1 MTLANFWKLAIVSC
15 DSFILILILFMLSLC
30 CGIHENRGKRE
41 EEGGGGGRFKKYE
54 FCKKNNYCKG
64 CKKQRIFRFMLSFI
78 MSSWDLLFSRITS
91 SHVSLKN
98 RGARCTRGLGWYKNK
113 QTMIPGVYIGRFF
126 QTIPWWHD
134 KKDKMWSKIAFML
147 SSRHKS
153 LFLEKQLLWRI

>member
-1 MTLANFWKLAIVSC
+1 MSVTFFQGAKFYISYKKVVKVSFEILFHFRQLHCIPWKWWKIYNHAFVVTMTLANFWKLAIESC

-30 CGIHENRGKRE
+30 CGIHENCGKRE
-41 EEGGGGGRFKKYE
+41 EEGGGGGGRFKKYE

-98 RGARCTRGLGWYKNK
+98 RGARCTRGLGWY
-113 QTMIPGVYIGRFF
+113 R
-126 QTIPWWHD
+126 
-134 KKDKMWSKIAFML
+134 
-147 SSRHKS
+147 
-153 LFLEKQLLWRI
+153 E